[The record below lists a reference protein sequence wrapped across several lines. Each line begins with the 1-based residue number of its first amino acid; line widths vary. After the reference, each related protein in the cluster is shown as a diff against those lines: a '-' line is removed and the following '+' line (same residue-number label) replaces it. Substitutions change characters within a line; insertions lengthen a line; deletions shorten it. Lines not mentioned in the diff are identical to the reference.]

1 LTPEYFFVEIIFG
14 HNPRTIQKGQGRMDD
29 IAMLDSAK
37 YSEQDNTKITVKL
50 KQNFRRYKG
59 LGVDIGTEKRKAL
72 EALDRKLAKK
82 FGLDA
87 AS

>member
-1 LTPEYFFVEIIFG
+1 MLELKKG
-14 HNPRTIQKGQGRMDD
+14 KSLIQFKGQGRMSD
-29 IAMLDSAK
+29 IAMLDSTK
-37 YSEQDNTKITVKL
+37 YPEQDNTKISLDL

-72 EALDRKLAKK
+72 EELDRKLAKK
-82 FGLDA
+82 FGLKP